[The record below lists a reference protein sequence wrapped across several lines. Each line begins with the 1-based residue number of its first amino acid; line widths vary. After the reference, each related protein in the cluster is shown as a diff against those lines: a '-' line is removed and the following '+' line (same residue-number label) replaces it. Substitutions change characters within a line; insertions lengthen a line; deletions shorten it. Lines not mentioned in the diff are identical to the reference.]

1 MPVIDTL
8 VTLGIGA
15 FLGFGIGSALVPARV
30 IEMSPRAMLDRLIDM
45 RATRLN
51 EKAARTNV
59 NREINAIVEKITG
72 EKCNDF

>member
-8 VTLGIGA
+8 VTLAVGA
-15 FLGFGIGSALVPARV
+15 FLGFGIGRALVPARI